1 MWNFCLLS
9 SCSVL
14 FHRQEGWEASCS
26 DSAPD
31 GVRSGWIVLLIN
43 ASNLTNQHVGLT
55 ITKCFF
61 FFFFFTK
68 CFKQEPTAVR
78 SSKRPQPLLWG
89 ALVGLIMP
97 AWLHLA
103 LCTCPD
109 FCTGQ
114 GFLNGDLSPSWLTG
128 NQTLCFHLRRPP
140 LVTALDSYPLV
151 FLSSHLLTSSRRVS
165 YLNKSKHESL
175 VKRRLFL

>member
-1 MWNFCLLS
+1 MWSFCLLS

-14 FHRQEGWEASCS
+14 FQRREGWEASRS

-31 GVRSGWIVLLIN
+31 WVTSGWIALLIN

-55 ITKCFF
+55 VTECFE
-61 FFFFFTK
+61 
-68 CFKQEPTAVR
+68 QETTAVR
-78 SSKRPQPLLWG
+78 SSKRPQPLFWG
-89 ALVGLIMP
+89 SSVGLIMP

-109 FCTGQ
+109 VCTGQ

-128 NQTLCFHLRRPP
+128 NQSLCFHLRHPP
-140 LVTALDSYPLV
+140 LVTALDIYPLV
-151 FLSSHLLTSSRRVS
+151 CLSSYLLTSSRRVS